1 MSPNENAEDLLLAGE
16 YVLGVLDGAER
27 DAFERRAARDKSLR
41 EHIAYWQNRFADLDR
56 GVTPRDVPPA
66 LWSKIEN
73 ALGGKYVEQ
82 QAGPSFSERLW
93 ESLGFWRGA
102 SFAGA
107 AATLLLAISVGLLA
121 GRATPQP
128 QIVAVMLTP
137 DGVPGAIAEVF
148 HDGRISIVPIHDFP
162 VPKGKTLQVWTLYDK
177 DKGPIS
183 VGLIERT
190 RHALF
195 HRSDLPAGQQQ
206 LYEITLEPEGGSP
219 TNRPTGPV
227 LVKGH
232 GALPRL

>member
-27 DAFERRAARDKSLR
+27 DAFERRAAREALLR
-41 EHIAYWQNRFADLDR
+41 EHVAYWQSRFADLDN
-56 GVTPRDVPPA
+56 GIAPKDVPPA
-66 LWSKIEN
+66 LWSKIE
-73 ALGGKYVEQ
+73 AQLGRKHI
-82 QAGPSFSERLW
+82 AATGPSLSERLW
-93 ESLGFWRGA
+93 SSLGFWRGA

-107 AATLLLAISVGLLA
+107 LASLVLAISVGLLA

-137 DGVPGAIAEVF
+137 EGVPGAIAEI
-148 HDGRISIVPIHDFP
+148 HYNGSINVIPIHDFD
-162 VPKGKTLQVWTLYDK
+162 VPKGKTLQVWTLFDK
-177 DKGPIS
+177 AKGPIS

-190 RHALF
+190 RQALF
-195 HRSDLPAGQQQ
+195 HRADLPTGQQQ

-219 TNRPTGPV
+219 TGRPTGPV
-227 LVKGH
+227 LVKGF

>member
-1 MSPNENAEDLLLAGE
+1 MSQHDQNEDLLLAGE

-27 DAFERRAARDKSLR
+27 YAFERRAAREAALR
-41 EHIAYWQNRFADLDR
+41 EHVAYWQERFADLDK
-56 GVTPRDVPPA
+56 GAVPKDVPPA
-66 LWSKIEN
+66 LWAKIEA
-73 ALGGKYVEQ
+73 ALGGKQAEQ
-82 QAGPSFSERLW
+82 AQGPSLSERLW
-93 ESLGFWRGA
+93 TSLGFWRGA

-107 AATLLLAISVGLLA
+107 LASVVLAISVGLLA

-137 DGVPGAIAEVF
+137 EGVPGAIAEIF
-148 HDGRISIVPIHDFP
+148 HDGRVSVIPIHDFP
-162 VPKGKTLQVWTLYDK
+162 VPKGKTLQVWTLWDK

-195 HRSDLPAGQQQ
+195 HRSDLPTGQQQ

-219 TNRPTGPV
+219 TGRPTGPV

>member
-1 MSPNENAEDLLLAGE
+1 MTLDENTDQLLAGE

-27 DAFERRAARDKSLR
+27 DAFERRAMRESTLR
-41 EHIAYWQNRFADLDR
+41 EHVAYWQERFADLDR
-56 GVTPRDVPPA
+56 TVTAKDVPPA
-66 LWSKIEN
+66 LWSKIE
-73 ALGGKYVEQ
+73 ASLGGK
-82 QAGPSFSERLW
+82 AARDTGPSFSERLW
-93 ESLGFWRGA
+93 ESLGFWRGT

-148 HDGRISIVPIHDFP
+148 HDGRISVIPIHDFP
-162 VPKGKTLQVWTLYDK
+162 VPKGKTLQVWTLFDK
-177 DKGPIS
+177 AKGPIS

-195 HRSDLPAGQQQ
+195 HRSDLPTGQQQ
-206 LYEITLEPEGGSP
+206 LYEITLEDEGGSP
-219 TNRPTGPV
+219 TGKPTGPI

>member
-1 MSPNENAEDLLLAGE
+1 MNPNENDDLLLAGE

-27 DAFERRAARDKSLR
+27 DAFERRAAREPRLR
-41 EHIAYWQNRFADLDR
+41 GHVAYWQERFADLDK
-56 GVTPRDVPPA
+56 GIAPKDVPPA
-66 LWSKIEN
+66 LWAKIEA
-73 ALGGKYVEQ
+73 ALGSKEIKLR
-82 QAGPSFSERLW
+82 AGPTLSERLW
-93 ESLGFWRGA
+93 TSLGFWRGA

-107 AATLLLAISVGLLA
+107 LASLVLAISIGLLA

-137 DGVPGAIAEVF
+137 EGVPGAIAEIF
-148 HDGRISIVPIHDFP
+148 HDGRISVVPIHDFP
-162 VPKGKTLQVWTLYDK
+162 VPKGKTLQVWTLWDK
-177 DKGPIS
+177 EKGPIS

-195 HRSDLPAGQQQ
+195 QRSDLPTGQQQ

-219 TNRPTGPV
+219 TGRPTGPV
-227 LVKGH
+227 LVKGL

>member
-1 MSPNENAEDLLLAGE
+1 MSPRDPNEDLLLAGE

-27 DAFERRAARDKSLR
+27 DAFERRVSREAALR
-41 EHIAYWQNRFADLDR
+41 EQVSYWQERFADLDR
-56 GVTPRDVPPA
+56 DVTAKDVPPA
-66 LWSKIEN
+66 LWTRIEA
-73 ALGGKYVEQ
+73 ALGGVQNAAE
-82 QAGPSFSERLW
+82 AGPGFAERLW
-93 ESLGFWRGA
+93 SSLGFWRGA

-107 AATLLLAISVGLLA
+107 AASLLLAISLGLLA

-137 DGVPGAIAEVF
+137 DGVPGAIAEVNY
-148 HDGRISIVPIHDFP
+148 DGSIKVIPIRDFD
-162 VPKGKTLQVWTLYDK
+162 VPKGKTLQVWTLWDK
-177 DKGPIS
+177 EKGPIS

-190 RHALF
+190 RQAFF
-195 HRSDLPAGQQQ
+195 HRSDLPRGQQQ

-227 LVKGH
+227 LVKGF

>member
-1 MSPNENAEDLLLAGE
+1 MNAHDRNEDLLLAGE
-16 YVLGVLDGAER
+16 YVLGLLDGA
-27 DAFERRAARDKSLR
+27 DLDHFERRLAREFSLR
-41 EHIAYWQNRFADLDR
+41 SDVAYWQDRFSDLDR
-56 GVTPRDVPPA
+56 GIVPADVSPA
-66 LWSKIEN
+66 LWSRIE
-73 ALGGKYVEQ
+73 AQLGTKGAAKTV
-82 QAGPSFSERLW
+82 GPSFAERLW
-93 ESLGFWRGA
+93 SSLGFWRGA

-107 AATLLLAISVGLLA
+107 LASLVLAISVGLLA
-121 GRATPQP
+121 GRATPAP

-148 HDGRISIVPIHDFP
+148 HDGRISVVPIHDFP
-162 VPKGKTLQVWTLYDK
+162 VPQGKTLQVWTLFDK
-177 DKGPIS
+177 EKGPIS

-206 LYEITLEPEGGSP
+206 LYEITLEPAGGSP
-219 TNRPTGPV
+219 TGRPTGPV

>member
-1 MSPNENAEDLLLAGE
+1 MNPHDRSEDLLAAGE
-16 YVLGVLDGAER
+16 YVLGLLDGADR
-27 DAFERRAARDKSLR
+27 DQFERRLARETSLR
-41 EHIAYWQNRFADLDR
+41 GDVAYWQERFSDLDR
-56 GVTPRDVPPA
+56 GIVPTDVPPA
-66 LWSKIEN
+66 LWSRIE
-73 ALGGKYVEQ
+73 AQLGMKAAAKA
-82 QAGPSFSERLW
+82 AGPSFAERLW
-93 ESLGFWRGA
+93 SSLGFWRGA

-107 AATLLLAISVGLLA
+107 VASLVLAISVGLLA

-148 HDGRISIVPIHDFP
+148 HDGRISVVPIHDFP
-162 VPKGKTLQVWTLYDK
+162 VPQGKTLQVWTLFDK
-177 DKGPIS
+177 EKGPIS

-206 LYEITLEPEGGSP
+206 LYEITLEPAGGSP
-219 TNRPTGPV
+219 TGRPTGPV

>member
-1 MSPNENAEDLLLAGE
+1 MSPHDPNEDLLLAGE
-16 YVLGVLDGAER
+16 YVLGVLDGADR
-27 DAFERRAARDKSLR
+27 DAFERRAAREAPLR
-41 EHIAYWQNRFADLDR
+41 AHIAYWQERFYDLDR
-56 GVTPRDVPPA
+56 GIIPKDVPPA
-66 LWSKIEN
+66 LWAKIESQ
-73 ALGGKYVEQ
+73 LGGKALA
-82 QAGPSFSERLW
+82 QAGPSFSERIW

-107 AATLLLAISVGLLA
+107 LASLLLAISVGLLA

-148 HDGRISIVPIHDFP
+148 HDGRISVIPIHDFP
-162 VPKGKTLQVWTLYDK
+162 VPAGKTLQVWTLFDK
-177 DKGPIS
+177 ARGPIS

-195 HRSDLPAGQQQ
+195 HRADLPTGQLQ

-219 TNRPTGPV
+219 TGKPTGPI

>member
-1 MSPNENAEDLLLAGE
+1 MSPHDRNEDLLLAGE
-16 YVLGVLDGAER
+16 YVLGLLDGA
-27 DAFERRAARDKSLR
+27 DLDHFERRLAREFSLR
-41 EHIAYWQNRFADLDR
+41 SDVAYWQDRFSDLDR
-56 GVTPRDVPPA
+56 GIVPADVSPV
-66 LWSKIEN
+66 LWSRIE
-73 ALGGKYVEQ
+73 AQLGARATGKA
-82 QAGPSFSERLW
+82 AGPGFAERLW
-93 ESLGFWRGA
+93 SSLGFWRGA

-107 AATLLLAISVGLLA
+107 LASLVLAISVGLLA
-121 GRATPQP
+121 GRATPAP

-148 HDGRISIVPIHDFP
+148 HDGRISVVPIHDFP
-162 VPKGKTLQVWTLYDK
+162 VPQGKTLQVWTLFDK
-177 DKGPIS
+177 EKGPIS

-219 TNRPTGPV
+219 TGRPTGPV

>member
-1 MSPNENAEDLLLAGE
+1 MSPHDQNEDLLLAGE

-27 DAFERRAARDKSLR
+27 DAFERRLPREATLR
-41 EHIAYWQNRFADLDR
+41 SYLADWQQRFADLDN
-56 GVTPRDVPPA
+56 GVAPKDVPPA
-66 LWSKIEN
+66 LWAKIE
-73 ALGGKYVEQ
+73 AQLGSRQ
-82 QAGPSFSERLW
+82 ISQAGPSLRERLW
-93 ESLGFWRGA
+93 LSLGFWRGA

-107 AATLLLAISVGLLA
+107 LASLLLAVSVGLLA

-137 DGVPGAIAEVF
+137 EGVPGAIAEIF
-148 HDGRISIVPIHDFP
+148 HDGRVSVIPIHDFP
-162 VPKGKTLQVWTLYDK
+162 VPKGKTLQVWTLWDK
-177 DKGPIS
+177 EKGPIS

-195 HRSDLPAGQQQ
+195 HRADLPAGQQQ

-219 TNRPTGPV
+219 TGRPTGPV

>member
-1 MSPNENAEDLLLAGE
+1 MSVHDENEDLLLAGE
-16 YVLGVLDGAER
+16 YVLGVLDGAGR
-27 DAFERRAARDKSLR
+27 DAFERRLAREAALR
-41 EHIAYWQNRFADLDR
+41 SHVAFWQERFAELDA
-56 GVTPRDVPPA
+56 GIAPKDVPPA
-66 LWSKIEN
+66 LWSKIE
-73 ALGGKYVEQ
+73 AQLGGRQ
-82 QAGPSFSERLW
+82 LSRDARPGFAERLW
-93 ESLGFWRGA
+93 TSLGFWRGA

-107 AATLLLAISVGLLA
+107 AASLILAISIGLLA
-121 GRATPQP
+121 GRAAPP
-128 QIVAVMLTP
+128 PRIVAVMLTP

-148 HDGRISIVPIHDFP
+148 NDGRISVVPIHDFP
-162 VPKGKTLQVWTLYDK
+162 VPKGKTLQVWTLWDK

-195 HRSDLPAGQQQ
+195 HRADLPTGQQQ

-219 TNRPTGPV
+219 TGLPTGPV

>member
-1 MSPNENAEDLLLAGE
+1 MTPNESAEDLLLAGE

-27 DAFERRAARDKSLR
+27 DAFERRMHREALLR
-41 EHIAYWQNRFADLDR
+41 EHVSYWQTRFADLDQI
-56 GVTPRDVPPA
+56 TPTDVPPA
-66 LWSKIEN
+66 LWTKIE
-73 ALGGKYVEQ
+73 AQLGGKAIAD
-82 QAGPSFSERLW
+82 AGPSLSERIW
-93 ESLGFWRGA
+93 TSLGFWRGA

-107 AATLLLAISVGLLA
+107 VASLVLAVGIGLLA
-121 GRATPQP
+121 GRATPAP
-128 QIVAVMLTP
+128 RIVAVMLTP

-148 HDGRISIVPIHDFP
+148 NDGKISIVPIHDFP
-162 VPKGKTLQVWTLYDK
+162 VPEGKTLQVWTLFDK
-177 DKGPIS
+177 ATGPIS

-206 LYEITLEPEGGSP
+206 IYEITLEPAGGSP

>member
-1 MSPNENAEDLLLAGE
+1 MSPHDPNENLLLAGE
-16 YVLGVLDGAER
+16 YVLGLLDGAER
-27 DAFERRAARDKSLR
+27 DSFERRLAREAALR
-41 EHIAYWQNRFADLDR
+41 ALVADWQVRFAELDN
-56 GVTPRDVPPA
+56 GVRPHDVPPA
-66 LWSKIEN
+66 LWAKIE
-73 ALGGKYVEQ
+73 AQLGGRSISRKADE
-82 QAGPSFSERLW
+82 SFGARLW
-93 ESLGFWRGA
+93 SSLGFWRGA

-107 AATLLLAISVGLLA
+107 AASLLLAISVGLLA
-121 GRATPQP
+121 GRATPPP

-148 HDGRISIVPIHDFP
+148 HDGRISVIPIHDFP
-162 VPKGKTLQVWTLYDK
+162 VPKGHTLQVWTLPDPK
-177 DKGPIS
+177 KGPVS

-195 HRSDLPAGQQQ
+195 HRSDLPTGQQQ

-219 TNRPTGPV
+219 TGRPTGPI

>member
-1 MSPNENAEDLLLAGE
+1 MSPHDPNEDLLLAGE
-16 YVLGVLDGAER
+16 YVLGVLDGVER
-27 DAFERRAARDKSLR
+27 DAFESRLRREATLR
-41 EHIAYWQNRFADLDR
+41 GHVAYWQQRFADLDK
-56 GVTPRDVPPA
+56 GVMPKDVPPA
-66 LWSKIEN
+66 LWAKIE
-73 ALGGKYVEQ
+73 AQLGGRQ
-82 QAGPSFSERLW
+82 IAQARPSLSERLW
-93 ESLGFWRGA
+93 SSLGFWRGA

-107 AATLLLAISVGLLA
+107 LASLMLAVALGLLA

-137 DGVPGAIAEVF
+137 EGVPGAIAEIF
-148 HDGRISIVPIHDFP
+148 NDGRVSVIPIHDFP
-162 VPKGKTLQVWTLYDK
+162 VPKGKTLQVWTLWDK
-177 DKGPIS
+177 QKGPIS

-195 HRSDLPAGQQQ
+195 HRSDLPTGQQQ

-219 TNRPTGPV
+219 TGRPTGPV